1 MKKVIHNTSGK
12 MDREI
17 KFFSF
22 NVDIVY
28 KSLHSKKRDPM
39 WLRKFNFQSFLNLPH
54 VANLY
59 GPLVNL
65 WAGSNHG
72 EGYLRHVKVK
82 ITSVHTK
89 NGT

>member
-1 MKKVIHNTSGK
+1 
-12 MDREI
+12 MDRKI
-17 KFFSF
+17 NLFLS
-22 NVDIVY
+22 NVNMLY
-28 KSLHSKKRDPM
+28 KSFHKQKRDPV
-39 WLRKFNFQSFLNLPH
+39 WLRTFNFQSLLNLPH